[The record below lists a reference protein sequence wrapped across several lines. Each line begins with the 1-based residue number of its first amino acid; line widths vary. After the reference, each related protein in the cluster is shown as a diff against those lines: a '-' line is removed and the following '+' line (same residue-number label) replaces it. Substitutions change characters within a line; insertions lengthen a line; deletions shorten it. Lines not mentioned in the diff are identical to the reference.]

1 MQWIE
6 VLGNYC
12 IRLGRYVKSEGG
24 NGCKVLEQI
33 RLSLY
38 PPYKI
43 ALDKALGYY
52 SRIVISYLD
61 GISQSKIVPL
71 CLYPVNTLSFMLA
84 SVFPSG
90 VNANA
95 RT

>member
-33 RLSLY
+33 IDR
-38 PPYKI
+38 
-43 ALDKALGYY
+43 
-52 SRIVISYLD
+52 SRHKDPDLQMIMRYARMFCYFD
-61 GISQSKIVPL
+61 GTSQRNIVP
-71 CLYPVNTLSFMLA
+71 P
-84 SVFPSG
+84 G
-90 VNANA
+90 VREN
-95 RT
+95 